1 MADVSKKTTTALERL
16 DKVEANISGLH
27 QGVIKVLSSVQ
38 ETVNGID
45 ERHRLLY
52 DIVECL
58 VATLEEASSG
68 TKTKV
73 EDKIKELGRIRV
85 ADAYAQQQANVARLL
100 ERGDLEKADTVEE
113 ATIICGQEY
122 GSDGAPIPPGTI
134 APLTSFVAEVKD
146 LLLGKGPGA
155 LVDVPGD
162 RKFEVLEIYRP
173 GTPKTTSTETTVN

>member
-1 MADVSKKTTTALERL
+1 MADVSKKTVTALERL
-16 DKVEANISGLH
+16 DKLEANINGLH
-27 QGVIKVLSSVQ
+27 QGVVKVLSSVQ

-58 VATLEEASSG
+58 VAVLEESSPG
-68 TKTKV
+68 VKTKV
-73 EDKIKELGRIRV
+73 EDRIKELGRVRI

-100 ERGDLEKADTVEE
+100 ERGDIEKSDTVDE

-122 GSDGAPIPPGTI
+122 GTDGAPIPPGTI
-134 APLTSFVAEVKD
+134 APLSSFVPEVKA

-155 LVDVPGD
+155 LVDVPGE
-162 RKFEVLEIYRP
+162 RKFEVFEIYRTV
-173 GTPKTTSTETTVN
+173 TPKSATETAAVN